1 MNIRQKAYAVLVNR
15 HSGIAYRYHKV
26 HDGSVGMQKF
36 LSWLYLLWLNFAYYV
51 LFCRFLGHKP
61 SMDIYEEKRLN
72 TKMSESRAYHEANL
86 DLSIDA
92 YLEKLRN
99 YDIISFDI
107 FDTLIF
113 RPLAQ
118 PVDVFYLL
126 GEQLGIMDFKN
137 IRIWAEQDARLKCH
151 EKYRHTEVSLEDIWN
166 NLKEDVGNM
175 ADNGALLEQITEQ
188 KICYANPFMLA
199 LWQKLKEMNKKLII
213 ISDMY
218 LPASCI
224 ASILENAG
232 FTGANKIYISNEY
245 RKSKADGKLYRQVI
259 SDLYGL
265 AADTGHV
272 GNFSMIHIGDNP
284 HSDVV
289 MAKKNG
295 FDVLPYPNV
304 NHNLLLYRATDMSYL
319 VGSAYR
325 ALICNHLYCGMHIF
339 PMEYEYGF
347 IYGGLFVLGYC
358 NFIHDYCQ
366 NHGIDKVLFLSR
378 DGDILKQ
385 VYDLLYPESCTEYVY
400 WSRKAAT
407 KLMAGEDKHDYF
419 RRFIYHKV
427 NQNITI
433 REILHSM
440 ELDFLLEELDD
451 WRDIW
456 EEWCRHQNEARSDMT
471 QSDMTQSGMTR
482 SDMTQSDMTWSGNSA
497 ILRSEKD
504 RHQFIDLRPEDEL
517 TSKNSYLLRRF
528 IEAKWDKVMKFYR
541 HQQSA
546 AEKYYRTVLSDYHNV
561 AVVDIGWAGSGAMA
575 LAHLVDKVWKIPCS
589 MIGIIA
595 GTNTIHNAE
604 PDASEAFL
612 QNGKLVAYLY
622 SQQHNRDLLKKH
634 DPGKNYNVY
643 WELLLSSPTP
653 QFIGFY
659 EGNLTDAKD
668 KSRSSISYTAA
679 DYKPELQ
686 ISLAFGKYDD
696 NQDGIREIQRG
707 IIDFVKQYQ
716 EHFSDYPYMFHI
728 SGRDAYAPMLV
739 ACSHKERYLK
749 AIEKKFKLD
758 IGVN

>member
-1 MNIRQKAYAVLVNR
+1 
-15 HSGIAYRYHKV
+15 
-26 HDGSVGMQKF
+26 
-36 LSWLYLLWLNFAYYV
+36 
-51 LFCRFLGHKP
+51 
-61 SMDIYEEKRLN
+61 MDIYEEKRLN
-72 TKMSESRAYHEANL
+72 TKMSESRAYHEANP
-86 DLSIDA
+86 DLSIDV

-126 GEQLGIMDFKN
+126 GERLGIMDFKN
-137 IRIWAEQDARLKCH
+137 IRIWAEQDARIKCY
-151 EKYRHTEVSLEDIWN
+151 EKNGHTEVTLTEIWD

-175 ADNGALLEQITEQ
+175 ADNGAVMEEMTEQ
-188 KICYANPFMLA
+188 KLCYANPFMLA

-218 LPASCI
+218 LPGTCI

-232 FTGANKIYISNEY
+232 FTGAQKIYISGEY
-245 RKSKADGKLYRQVI
+245 HKSKADGKLFRQVI
-259 SDLYGL
+259 HDFYGE
-265 AADTGHV
+265 
-272 GNFSMIHIGDNP
+272 NFDITSGKHHAMIHIGDNP
-284 HSDVV
+284 HSDVA
-289 MAKKNG
+289 MAKKSG
-295 FDVLPYPNV
+295 IHVLPYPNV
-304 NHNLLLYRATDMSYL
+304 NHNLMLYRATDMSYL
-319 VGSAYR
+319 IGSAYR
-325 ALICNHLYCGMHIF
+325 ALICNHLYNGLRSYS
-339 PMEYEYGF
+339 MEYEYGY

-358 NFIHDYCQ
+358 GFIHDYCQ
-366 NHGIDKVLFLSR
+366 KHAIDKILFLSR

-385 VYDLLYPESCTEYVY
+385 VYDLLYPENCTEYVY
-400 WSRKAAT
+400 WSRKVAT

-427 NQNITI
+427 NQNLTI
-433 REILHSM
+433 RDILHSM

-451 WRDIW
+451 WHEIW
-456 EEWCRHQNEARSDMT
+456 KDWCRRQNEDR
-471 QSDMTQSGMTR
+471 
-482 SDMTQSDMTWSGNSA
+482 
-497 ILRSEKD
+497 

-517 TSKNSYLLRRF
+517 TDKNGYLLRRF
-528 IEAKWDKVMKFYR
+528 IEAKWDKVMEVYSP
-541 HQQSA
+541 QQTA
-546 AEKYYRTVLSDYHNV
+546 AEKYYRKILSDCSSAV
-561 AVVDIGWAGSGAMA
+561 AVDIGWAGSGALA
-575 LAHLVDKVWKIPCS
+575 LAHLTEDVWKIPCQ
-589 MIGIIA
+589 ITGIIA

-604 PDASEAFL
+604 PDASEPFL

-653 QFIGFY
+653 QFVGFY
-659 EGNLTDAKD
+659 EGNLTEAKD
-668 KSRSSISYTAA
+668 KSCSSTSYTIV
-679 DYKPELQ
+679 DYIPELQ
-686 ISLAFGKYDD
+686 ISLGFGKYDD

-707 IIDFVKQYQ
+707 IMDFVKHYR

-749 AIEKKFKLD
+749 AIEKKFSLN